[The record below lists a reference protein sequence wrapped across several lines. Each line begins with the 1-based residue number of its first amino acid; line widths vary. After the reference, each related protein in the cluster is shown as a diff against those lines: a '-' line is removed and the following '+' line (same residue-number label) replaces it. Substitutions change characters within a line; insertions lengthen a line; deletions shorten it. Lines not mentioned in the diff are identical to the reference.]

1 MHYQDDKV
9 HSVMVDIRNWVERK
23 LLTLRMFPTLAWPVC
38 IRCINLEIIYIK
50 KKLSRNLRD

>member
-23 LLTLRMFPTLAWPVC
+23 LLTLRMFQLWLGLCVLGVL
-38 IRCINLEIIYIK
+38 I
-50 KKLSRNLRD
+50 